1 MISCGSVQAKFC
13 RPALNLG
20 VLPMIVPPAAR
31 CGHGHCLFAMLSD
44 FFETVN
50 SPFLVRR
57 LEALSFRRNIAR

>member
-1 MISCGSVQAKFC
+1 
-13 RPALNLG
+13 
-20 VLPMIVPPAAR
+20 MIVPPAAR

-57 LEALSFRRNIAR
+57 LVALSFRQNIAR